1 MFYSVLRSLSE
12 KLVKVTLELKN
23 DIEIN
28 GNITSVDN
36 NLNIALNN
44 VTVDEDKYPQFIGV
58 KSCFVRGN
66 TIRYIHFNK
75 NEVEYDLI
83 EEACKK
89 EE

>member
-58 KSCFVRGN
+58 NSCFVRGN

>member
-44 VTVDEDKYPQFIGV
+44 VTVDEDK
-58 KSCFVRGN
+58 
-66 TIRYIHFNK
+66 
-75 NEVEYDLI
+75 
-83 EEACKK
+83 
-89 EE
+89 